1 VAAQE
6 VAVDYP
12 DRSLLSLLRHR
23 EGTSTHTRERAAPS
37 VTGDR
42 VAIFR
47 VAVQAG
53 EKAVQGWPR
62 YSWLAWW
69 SPVRSDEVARP
80 ERSLRGRHET
90 TTEAA
95 QNNINGLARKLL
107 EEWSCLN
114 SSRVVTVEPGD
125 EDIAD

>member
-80 ERSLRGRHET
+80 ERSLRGRH
-90 TTEAA
+90 
-95 QNNINGLARKLL
+95 NINGLARKLL